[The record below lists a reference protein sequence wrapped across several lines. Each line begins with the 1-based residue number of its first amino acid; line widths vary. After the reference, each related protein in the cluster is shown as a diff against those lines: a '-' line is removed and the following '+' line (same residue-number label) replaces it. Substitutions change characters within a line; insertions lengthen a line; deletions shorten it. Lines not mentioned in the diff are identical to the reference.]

1 MQLDSLPAQILL
13 ATARQGGSAAEL
25 RCLALLARASAGLA
39 IQAAMQR
46 DLARS
51 GLTEPG
57 FGILSVL
64 LAHDPEALLRSDLAV
79 AAGLS
84 PMRTDDAL
92 TRLEMSQ
99 LVQRHRD
106 AGDRRLVW
114 LHLTEAGRTQI
125 TDALQRYVAGSAL
138 VTESLNEQEL
148 AASIEISARLRQGA
162 ARLSVG
168 TLISTVN

>member
-1 MQLDSLPAQILL
+1 MELNSLPAQTLL
-13 ATARQGGSAAEL
+13 ATARQVGSAAEL
-25 RCLALLARASAGLA
+25 RCFALLARASTGLA
-39 IQAAMQR
+39 IQAAIRR

-64 LAHDPEALLRSDLAV
+64 LAQDPEAVLRSDLAG

-92 TRLEMSQ
+92 TRLEMSR

-114 LHLTEAGRTQI
+114 LRLTDTGRTQI
-125 TDALQRYVAGSAL
+125 ADALQRYVTGCAL

-148 AASIEISARLRQGA
+148 ATSIEVSAKLRQGA
-162 ARLSVG
+162 TQLSADP
-168 TLISTVN
+168 LIPTAS

>member
-1 MQLDSLPAQILL
+1 MLL
-13 ATARQGGSAAEL
+13 TTARHAGPTAEL
-25 RCLALLARASAGLA
+25 RCLALLACVSAGAA
-39 IQAAMQR
+39 IHAAMQR

-64 LAHDPEALLRSDLAV
+64 LAQDPEAVLRSDLAV

-92 TRLEMSQ
+92 TRLEMSR

-114 LHLTEAGRTQI
+114 LRLTDAGKTRI
-125 TDALQRYVAGSAL
+125 TDALRQYVAGTAL
-138 VTESLNEQEL
+138 ATESFNEQEF
-148 AASIEISARLRQGA
+148 AASIEISAKLRQGA
-162 ARLSVG
+162 ARLSADP
-168 TLISTVN
+168 LISIAS

>member
-1 MQLDSLPAQILL
+1 MQLDSLPAQMLL
-13 ATARQGGSAAEL
+13 ATARQAGSAAEL
-25 RCLALLARASAGLA
+25 RCFALLARASTGVA

-64 LAHDPEALLRSDLAV
+64 LAHDPEAVLRSDLAV

-92 TRLEMSQ
+92 TRLEMSR

-106 AGDRRLVW
+106 AEDRRLVW
-114 LHLTEAGRTQI
+114 LHLTDAGKTRI
-125 TDALQRYVAGSAL
+125 TGALRRYVTGSVL

-148 AASIEISARLRQGA
+148 AASIEISTKLGQGA
-162 ARLSVG
+162 ARLSVEP
-168 TLISTVN
+168 LISAAN